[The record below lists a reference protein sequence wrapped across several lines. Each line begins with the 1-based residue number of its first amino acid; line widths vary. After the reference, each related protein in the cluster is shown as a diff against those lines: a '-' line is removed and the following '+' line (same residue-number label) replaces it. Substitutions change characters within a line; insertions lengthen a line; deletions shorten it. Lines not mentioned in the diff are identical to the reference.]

1 MGGGDEFGK
10 KLKNEQIIEIYQ
22 EIRKQ
27 TVMGCQKLSWD
38 AKNYQGMPKTVMGC
52 QKPVVGCRRP
62 VP

>member
-27 TVMGCQKLSWD
+27 IEQVAGI
-38 AKNYQGMPKTVMGC
+38 
-52 QKPVVGCRRP
+52 
-62 VP
+62 